1 MRKILSMNYL
11 EYRRERQVSLF
22 QRLLRKF
29 LIPWIQFIPSW
40 KLRTR
45 LWRLCGA
52 NLHPTVWIARNTTLD
67 EETLELITIEEG
79 VRISYGTMLIT
90 HSGLDKKVGT
100 IHIGQQAWI
109 GAGCI
114 ILPGVTIGPYAAVGA
129 GSVVHKDV
137 DEDTTV
143 FGVPAK
149 VIKQN
154 GVPRQWIHITDRNY
168 DQVTA
173 AKTARSEEEI
183 HKTESATTPAKT

>member
-1 MRKILSMNYL
+1 MNYL
-11 EYRRERQVSLF
+11 EYRRERRVSFL
-22 QRLLRKF
+22 QRLLRKL
-29 LIPWIQFIPSW
+29 LIPWIQFVPSW

-52 NLHPTVWIARNTTLD
+52 NLDSTVWIARNVALD

-100 IHIGQQAWI
+100 IHIGRQAWI

-129 GSVVHKDV
+129 GSVVHKNV

-149 VIKQN
+149 AIKQS
-154 GVPRQWIHITDRNY
+154 GVPRQWIHVTDRNY
-168 DQVTA
+168 DQVMA
-173 AKTARSEEEI
+173 AKTSGAEEEI
-183 HKTESATTPAKT
+183 QKTESATTAIKT